1 MESLLRSHQGS
12 LGDFH
17 VIEKAMPGEL
27 FRGTVMSFPMNALSL
42 SALKPGNHLPWDV
55 PTTCLCLDHP
65 KKDLVI
71 ITEGEALGD

>member
-1 MESLLRSHQGS
+1 
-12 LGDFH
+12 
-17 VIEKAMPGEL
+17 
-27 FRGTVMSFPMNALSL
+27 MSFPMNAPSL